1 MRCFLPS
8 VCRHPAV
15 PACLPLLLCLLV
27 MTLTAGCELLR
38 PQYDSVPAPRPLRE
52 AAYRTAEKYI
62 GMEYEWGG
70 QDHYSVKGIDCSGL
84 VVGCY
89 REATDDTR
97 YILPFDDA
105 AVSSIHQQYSVPTEQ
120 PTRGDLVLMGGPQQD
135 TVSHIAVLDVV
146 EAGTVYFID
155 ASTSG
160 DFEGV
165 EYRSYALDNSKIKS
179 FARLL
184 LLKRR

>member
-1 MRCFLPS
+1 MRCSLPS
-8 VCRHPAV
+8 VSHPAAA
-15 PACLPLLLCLLV
+15 ACLPLLLCLLV
-27 MTLTAGCELLR
+27 MMLTAGCELLG

-52 AAYRTAEKYI
+52 EAYRTAEQYI

-89 REATDDTR
+89 REATEDTR
-97 YILPFDDA
+97 YILPFSDA
-105 AVSSIHQQYSVPTEQ
+105 AVSGIHQQYSVPAEQ
-120 PTRGDLVLMGGPQQD
+120 PARGDLVLMGGPQED
-135 TVSHIAVLDVV
+135 TVSHIAVLDAV

-160 DFEGV
+160 DFDGV
-165 EYRSYALDNSKIKS
+165 EHRSYALDDPRIKD

-184 LLKRR
+184 LLKRRN